1 VTWRGNM
8 APRIALFG
16 LAMVAL
22 AVVALTVGGNEDA
35 EIPESPLV
43 CEDDAASEISPLFGD
58 TLGNVA
64 LTSMDR
70 RPVMLHDLAGDAFT
84 TVIFCSYRC
93 PCSDGYVDRLRELR
107 QHFAPRGVR
116 FIAVHSNS
124 DETMDGMTQ
133 YIQRE
138 EYPLPVYRD
147 DLTAAADLMQATVTP
162 EVFVFDRAWTLQY
175 HGRIDD
181 DKSGFFV
188 EEESLRLALD
198 TLLSG
203 RALRHREKMSL
214 GCAITRAESIAG
226 NSLRE

>member
-1 VTWRGNM
+1 MNWRGKT
-8 APRIALFG
+8 APHIALFA
-16 LAMVAL
+16 LAMAAL
-22 AVVALTVGGNEDA
+22 AVVALTVGGNEHTA
-35 EIPESPLV
+35 VPESPLV
-43 CEDDAASEISPLFGD
+43 CEDDAVSEISPLFGD
-58 TLGNVA
+58 TLGTVA

-70 RPVMLHDLAGDAFT
+70 RPVMLHDLAGEEFT

-107 QHFAPRGVR
+107 QHFEPRGVR
-116 FIAVHSNS
+116 FVAIHSNS
-124 DETMDGMTQ
+124 DETMDGMTR

-147 DLTAAADLMQATVTP
+147 DLTAAADMMQATVTP
-162 EVFVFDRAWTLQY
+162 EVFVFDRDWTLQY

-198 TLLSG
+198 TLLTG
-203 RALRHREKMSL
+203 RSLQHPEKMSL
-214 GCAITRAESIAG
+214 GCAITRTQSIAG
-226 NSLRE
+226 STLRE